1 MSKDNKPVIVIVED
15 EPGTSLKIE
24 FFLKQ
29 FFTIAVGSGEEA
41 LIIIKRDAKIIDLI
55 LLDIGLPGIDGI
67 EICRRLK
74 KKKETQ
80 HIPIIFLTRKSEPE
94 EEASGFDVGAVDFIP
109 KPVNSIVL
117 NARVKSHIEL
127 KNYRENLEREVE
139 KKTSEIIALIQENI
153 DTQKEIIFTLG
164 NVIETR
170 SKENLNHLARIGEY
184 VNFLALN
191 AGLDSKESENLK
203 AASILHDIG
212 KFGIP
217 EAILNKSGKLTDEEF
232 EVYKSHTKLGYDVLK
247 KSKRKIMQRAA
258 IIAYQHHEKWDGTGY
273 PQGLR
278 GNDIHIWG
286 RITAIAHF
294 FDEIAVY
301 KSFNSNFTPEEVLK
315 FFTTEVEGKF
325 DPMLI
330 KILKENIDDF
340 LNIFN
345 KYPDKIKNYGGR

>member
-1 MSKDNKPVIVIVED
+1 MKKDNQHVIVIVED
-15 EPGTSLKIE
+15 EPGTRRTIE
-24 FFLKQ
+24 LLLKQ
-29 FFTIAVGSGEEA
+29 YQPIITETGEEA
-41 LIIIKRDAKIIDLI
+41 LRIVEKNANIIDLV
-55 LLDIGLPGIDGI
+55 LLDIVLPGIDGI
-67 EICRRLK
+67 ETCRRF
-74 KKKETQ
+74 KENPGTKG
-80 HIPIIFLTRKSEPE
+80 IPIIFLTGKDEPE
-94 EEASGFDVGAVDFIP
+94 SEASGFEVGAVDFIS
-109 KPVNSIVL
+109 KPVNSIIL
-117 NARVKSHIEL
+117 NARVKSHLEL

-217 EAILNKSGKLTDEEF
+217 EAILNKSGKLTDEELD
-232 EVYKSHTKLGYDVLK
+232 VYKSHTKLGYDVLK

-301 KSFNSNFTPEEVLK
+301 KSYNSNFTPEEVLK
-315 FFTTEVEGKF
+315 SFTTEVERKF
-325 DPMLI
+325 DPKLF
-330 KILKENIDDF
+330 KILEEKIDAF

-345 KYPDKIKNYGGR
+345 NYPDKNK